1 MIQFEVLSFRVLKTI
16 AAYGVLHNFFV
27 LNLDVEVNLAA
38 PNFVPG
44 KKVYERVRWCLKDN
58 LPLTFK
64 FLMSWTNEGRQRHTA
79 W

>member
-1 MIQFEVLSFRVLKTI
+1 MGCCTI
-16 AAYGVLHNFFV
+16 FFV
-27 LNLDVEVNLAA
+27 LNLDVEINLAA

-58 LPLTFK
+58 LQLTFK
-64 FLMSWTNEGRQRHTA
+64 FLMSWTNEGRQRHTT